1 MALCVIYVTFKVE
14 RKRHIGNDIVN
25 IVFMEGEAE
34 EAIKFQPKF
43 IKSHFTHIYAVVTHS
58 NSQDTYS
65 LTVFSDESVPVFGPL
80 LSKNNTAQEFRRL
93 LLTKCINGEKAT

>member
-1 MALCVIYVTFKVE
+1 MQVE

-25 IVFMEGEAE
+25 IVFMEGEPEDAV
-34 EAIKFQPKF
+34 KFQPKF
-43 IKSHFTHIYAVVTHS
+43 VKSHFTHIYAVVTHS
-58 NSQDTYS
+58 DVNNQDTYS

-80 LSKNNTAQEFRRL
+80 LSKSNTAQEFRRL